1 MIFETTRRRKLMKIQ
16 FDDCLDRAKSNKAM
30 SDISLELGDQEM
42 AVMWSKR
49 FDKAIE
55 EATFWARE
63 IGDTG
68 GYGIVLL
75 TKLKEQIEEVIR
87 S

>member
-16 FDDCLDRAKSNKAM
+16 FDNCLDRAKSDKAL
-30 SDISLELGDQEM
+30 SDISLEMGDQEM
-42 AVMWSKR
+42 ASMWSKR

-68 GYGIVLL
+68 GYGLVLQK
-75 TKLKEQIEEVIR
+75 KLKEQIEKVIE